1 MTLEVVVSGDDDAV
15 VTKNEALGAIIKKM
29 AGLKEVKYV
38 TQKSD
43 ATSSFMIGTREFAIP
58 VGDLIDV
65 EAEIAKA
72 EAELKHLEGF
82 VMGIQKKLSN
92 ERFVAN
98 APEQVVALERKKLS
112 DSNEKIATLK
122 ETIAALKK

>member
-1 MTLEVVVSGDDDAV
+1 
-15 VTKNEALGAIIKKM
+15 
-29 AGLKEVKYV
+29 
-38 TQKSD
+38 
-43 ATSSFMIGTREFAIP
+43 MIGTREFAIP

-82 VMGIQKKLSN
+82 VIGIQKKLSN

-122 ETIAALKK
+122 ETIASLKK

>member
-1 MTLEVVVSGDDDAV
+1 
-15 VTKNEALGAIIKKM
+15 
-29 AGLKEVKYV
+29 
-38 TQKSD
+38 
-43 ATSSFMIGTREFAIP
+43 MIGTREFAIP

-82 VMGIQKKLSN
+82 VIGIQKKLSN

>member
-1 MTLEVVVSGDDDAV
+1 
-15 VTKNEALGAIIKKM
+15 
-29 AGLKEVKYV
+29 VKYV
-38 TQKSD
+38 AQKSD

-82 VMGIQKKLSN
+82 VIGIQKKLSN